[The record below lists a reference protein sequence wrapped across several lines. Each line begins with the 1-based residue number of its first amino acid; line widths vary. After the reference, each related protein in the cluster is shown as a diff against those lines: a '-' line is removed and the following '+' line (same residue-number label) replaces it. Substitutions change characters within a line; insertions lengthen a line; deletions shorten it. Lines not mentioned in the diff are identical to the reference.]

1 MNYDL
6 RIFAAWAQL
15 YPARCA
21 REKLR
26 ILTEHK
32 TITIYE
38 LRFTNYELRLAV
50 FEQQVPAVGVFRSA
64 ELYVLQGVVELAT
77 YGTGCDTEVVHL
89 AHVGV
94 DDT

>member
-38 LRFTNYELRLAV
+38 LRITNYELRITISSLRAAGSSRECLLLCRTVCLAGRGR
-50 FEQQVPAVGVFRSA
+50 VGNIWDRV
-64 ELYVLQGVVELAT
+64 
-77 YGTGCDTEVVHL
+77 
-89 AHVGV
+89 
-94 DDT
+94 